1 MKPETM
7 LYMEIN
13 CQLKKTRF
21 HKMSAYFTY
30 FMVTFLLDNETW
42 LLNGALI
49 FNTAGPKQKAWCAY
63 MDSNLLTQCDHL
75 IFMDVINFIY
85 LTVFLSFFLLLPHN
99 ILRVSLILGRVSSI
113 AICYIFLNGC
123 SCGRF
128 VLLAGDH
135 VQLYNVCKHG
145 EGDHWAAAQQ

>member
-1 MKPETM
+1 
-7 LYMEIN
+7 
-13 CQLKKTRF
+13 
-21 HKMSAYFTY
+21 MSAYFT
-30 FMVTFLLDNETW
+30 VTFLLDNETW
-42 LLNGALI
+42 LLGGALI

-63 MDSNLLTQCDHL
+63 MDSNLLTQCVHL

-99 ILRVSLILGRVSSI
+99 ILRVSLILGGVSSI
-113 AICYIFLNGC
+113 AISYIFLNGC

-135 VQLYNVCKHG
+135 VQLYNVCKTW
-145 EGDHWAAAQQ
+145 EGGPLSCCSTVKNSLRNNSWNNQWTLCKAV